1 MAANLIT
8 KAEYKTY
15 VGISSPDQDGT
26 IDSLI
31 PKVSQFI
38 KNYCRT
44 SFIDNFDDPITEVQK
59 GGRKVIELHRYPIV
73 SAAVS
78 VSTDYGNTYT
88 ELVENTDYVLDYDTG
103 TIEAIPAS
111 GFVKYLKGYKIVY
124 TYGYETVP
132 ADVKLAA
139 MDLVTYYRK
148 NDGAV
153 HSTRTVGS
161 SGTLVDYITK
171 DTLPGNIARILDL
184 YVQDAT

>member
-1 MAANLIT
+1 MAENLIT

-15 VGISSPDQDGT
+15 VGISNPDQDGT

-44 SFIDNFDDPITEVQK
+44 SFIDNYDDPITEIQK
-59 GGRKVIELHRYPIV
+59 GGRKVIELRRYPII
-73 SAAVS
+73 SASVA
-78 VSTDYGNTYT
+78 VSTDYGNSYT
-88 ELVENTDYVLDYDTG
+88 DLVENTDYVLDYDTG
-103 TIEAIPAS
+103 TIES
-111 GFVKYLKGYKIVY
+111 TSNLGFIQYLKGYKITY

-153 HSTRTVGS
+153 HSTRSVGS
-161 SGTLVDYITK
+161 AGTLVDYITK

-184 YVQDAT
+184 YVQDAS